1 MIADM
6 MTLIY
11 GSWPRVLCILIRQLH
26 GSSREFD
33 SDRLEITLRN
43 EKV

>member
-6 MTLIY
+6 MTLIN
-11 GSWPRVLCILIRQLH
+11 GSWPSVLWILIRQLH

-33 SDRLEITLRN
+33 SDHLEITLRN
-43 EKV
+43 EEF